1 MRPAVFVTLML
12 LVVALGGCA
21 DSLEF
26 ADWVIPV
33 PEGVPIVEYPF
44 LPVEQRTERIEL
56 VEDLVL
62 GMDGDDP
69 NQRFYRATA
78 VDVDAEGNLW
88 VLDAGNHRIQVFS
101 AEGDFVR
108 SLGREG
114 QGPGELEQ
122 PSQLVIVAD
131 TIVVR
136 SGRSRLSLFDLA
148 GEHLRDAQILD
159 VSGSIFNFTPRDDG
173 TFIASHSVFDTS
185 GITPG
190 QGGVFPATF
199 LVSKFSLDAEKLLTY
214 MELPS
219 EGFVI
224 TSADTKRP
232 AAVARPNP
240 SFGASRAG
248 DLYLTSAQEYQV
260 LALDSD
266 AEPKWAMRVA
276 YVPAEL
282 NEAIIERALESARR
296 RRPETTR
303 SDLIWP
309 DRLPALSHISV
320 DGHGHVYVYPY
331 FDRGEEL
338 EDRPVDVYSP
348 AGELLFSGMIEDR
361 RWQRGNG
368 DFVYA
373 AGSDR
378 VSGET
383 LVWRWLLDEPF

>member
-1 MRPAVFVTLML
+1 MKKAAGLML
-12 LVVALGGCA
+12 LVLAVGGCA
-21 DSLEF
+21 ESLEF

-33 PEGVPIVEYPF
+33 SEGVPIFEYPF
-44 LPVEQRTERIEL
+44 IPAEQRIERIEL

-62 GMDGDDP
+62 GMDGNDP
-69 NQRFYRATA
+69 NQAFYGARA
-78 VDVDAEGNLW
+78 VDLDADGNLW

-122 PSQLVIVAD
+122 PSQLTIVAD
-131 TIVVR
+131 TVVVR
-136 SGRSRLSLFDLA
+136 AARRRLSLFDLD
-148 GEHLRDAQILD
+148 GEHLRDVQITD
-159 VSGSIFNFTPRDDG
+159 VTGSLLNFMPRENG
-173 TFIASHSVFDTS
+173 TFIASRTEFDLSGETIGSGGSV
-185 GITPG
+185 PG
-190 QGGVFPATF
+190 TF
-199 LVSKFSLDAEKLLTY
+199 MVSEFSLDAQELLTY
-214 MELPS
+214 TELPRTLTI
-219 EGFVI
+219 V
-224 TSADTKRP
+224 SADAKRP
-232 AAVARPNP
+232 AAVARPSP

-248 DLYLTSAQEYQV
+248 DLYVTTAEEYQV
-260 LALDSD
+260 LALDPD
-266 AEPKWAMRVA
+266 AEPKWALRVA
-276 YVPAEL
+276 YVPAGL
-282 NEAIIERALESARR
+282 SEAIIERAIESAQR

-309 DRLPALSHISV
+309 DRLPALSHIAV

-331 FDRGEEL
+331 FARGEEL

-348 AGELLFSGMIEDR
+348 AGELLFSGMIQDR
-361 RWQRGNG
+361 RWQRGHG